1 MGNPLFDIYESGMDQ
16 YGLPIQRREMKHK
29 GRNVVWS
36 VGMDK
41 CLIEALAF
49 QAQNGNKVDK
59 CFNENAY
66 SAACLAV
73 NTRFNLNLNS
83 QKVIN
88 RLKTIKKRYRVMKDI
103 LSRDGFWWN
112 ATTKM
117 IDCESD
123 ELWKRY
129 IAVHPDAKAFK
140 GKQIEMYEELRIV
153 CGDHHQAPGRYA
165 KVKAESNHHLNDFKH
180 FEEGSVSF
188 PLPSSED
195 NNSDTDGTESYA
207 GGGGGDDEYLHEEPQ
222 DLPPRN
228 PLKQPL
234 KRPRN
239 SDPFQEA
246 MLAVASSIRR
256 LADAVEGSKSLINT
270 EELLEAVMEI
280 DGLEEAKQMYA
291 FEYLNGDPVKARAF
305 MAYNKLLEK
314 VKQDRKKRIE
324 RRAVL
329 NSAVNEK
336 ASKDE
341 EVDHRRQ
348 HRHESGEQRH
358 RVRRSGERYKPRHDH
373 ESHSRLTKDDAR
385 HRISTQNRNDH
396 LNASRDRRVN
406 WRDETSFTKISR
418 EQSARG
424 NPPQTSITPTQ
435 RKSFDEALGDVREAM
450 AQYTQV
456 ANPTE
461 SASRRN
467 RMCRAEEPDE
477 FEIVAAGIVE
487 NTMGEVENS
496 QPNNVLCSMGD
507 RVGSETIPPPL
518 KESQARAADSPK
530 GRTKPLSGASRASH
544 PSRDPGYLQD
554 LVYKLS
560 KVGQAIENN
569 DLEAACLVLGKGI
582 DTGWVKTV
590 NLAFTKLS
598 SNPEKN
604 TEVETF
610 NSYLASLITSGSL
623 FFLNSLYTRIKFIHL
638 KKHNKDLTETWLRSE
653 QER

>member
-1 MGNPLFDIYESGMDQ
+1 MDQ

-49 QAQNGNKVDK
+49 QAQNGNKVDR

-305 MAYNKLLEK
+305 MAYNSRMRKLFLF
-314 VKQDRKKRIE
+314 
-324 RRAVL
+324 
-329 NSAVNEK
+329 
-336 ASKDE
+336 
-341 EVDHRRQ
+341 RQ
-348 HRHESGEQRH
+348 FWWW
-358 RVRRSGERYKPRHDH
+358 K
-373 ESHSRLTKDDAR
+373 
-385 HRISTQNRNDH
+385 
-396 LNASRDRRVN
+396 
-406 WRDETSFTKISR
+406 
-418 EQSARG
+418 
-424 NPPQTSITPTQ
+424 
-435 RKSFDEALGDVREAM
+435 
-450 AQYTQV
+450 
-456 ANPTE
+456 
-461 SASRRN
+461 
-467 RMCRAEEPDE
+467 
-477 FEIVAAGIVE
+477 
-487 NTMGEVENS
+487 
-496 QPNNVLCSMGD
+496 
-507 RVGSETIPPPL
+507 
-518 KESQARAADSPK
+518 
-530 GRTKPLSGASRASH
+530 
-544 PSRDPGYLQD
+544 
-554 LVYKLS
+554 
-560 KVGQAIENN
+560 
-569 DLEAACLVLGKGI
+569 
-582 DTGWVKTV
+582 
-590 NLAFTKLS
+590 
-598 SNPEKN
+598 
-604 TEVETF
+604 
-610 NSYLASLITSGSL
+610 
-623 FFLNSLYTRIKFIHL
+623 
-638 KKHNKDLTETWLRSE
+638 
-653 QER
+653 